1 MNEHDAMNDG
11 PDEPLALD
19 ADLRAVFDA
28 ALAPEP
34 VPAEVAARIK
44 RRVLDRV
51 AVAAGLQVAIPPES
65 GHWRSF
71 LPGVDIKVLHS
82 RGGVMSYL
90 LRMGPG
96 SELPN
101 HRHPHD
107 EECVVVEGLVQMG
120 DVTMGPGG
128 YLMER
133 AGTLHPPLRTVDGAT
148 LYLRGA
154 VPKADQLV

>member
-1 MNEHDAMNDG
+1 MNDHDL
-11 PDEPLALD
+11 PDAALALD
-19 ADLRAVFDA
+19 ADLCAAFDA

-51 AVAAGLQVAIPPES
+51 ALEAGLQVAIPPEA
-65 GHWRSF
+65 GRWRPF
-71 LPGVDIKVLHS
+71 VTGVQIKVLHAAD
-82 RGGVMSYL
+82 GVMSYL
-90 LRMGPG
+90 LRMAPG

-107 EECVVVEGLVQMG
+107 EECVVIEGQVQMG
-120 DVTMGPGG
+120 GVTMGPGG

-133 AGTLHPPLRTVDGAT
+133 AGTLHPPLRTVEGAT

-154 VPKADQLV
+154 APRPEQLV